1 MQRPH
6 RRAHALIWTLLA
18 IALPVALGMIFFAT
32 PKLSHD
38 APAVRL
44 EPPPAA
50 PKDEP

>member
-6 RRAHALIWTLLA
+6 RKAHAVIWTILSL
-18 IALPVALGMIFFAT
+18 ALPVSLAIVFLAS

-44 EPPPAA
+44 DATEGGQQ
-50 PKDEP
+50 